1 LVGESDKRTDK
12 AIAADTDS
20 SVNSSASSDKND
32 SSLSFGSDADF
43 LLGETYAIMDPE
55 VKRDGLLSFASLLRP
70 GIIQAVTQALDEDIV
85 QKKVF
90 FFPFS
95 PGISNLKEKRLRT

>member
-12 AIAADTDS
+12 ANADDTDS

-32 SSLSFGSDADF
+32 SSHIFGSDTDF

-55 VKRDGLLSFASLLRP
+55 VKRNGSLSFGSLLRT
-70 GIIQAVTQALDEDIV
+70 GIIQAVTQALDEDV
-85 QKKVF
+85 VEKKCVLSRVYQVF
-90 FFPFS
+90 P
-95 PGISNLKEKRLRT
+95 I